1 MLLYMGTAS
10 VANQQQGISGGML
23 YDNIYIYMNAIIMI
37 MMIDIITHG
46 HSISS

>member
-23 YDNIYIYMNAIIMI
+23 YDNIYIYECNSN
-37 MMIDIITHG
+37 DDDDDDWYYYT
-46 HSISS
+46 